1 MTVQAD
7 SFPGC
12 PTRSFFLSLRFSLR
26 RAEAELQAL
35 PIPNLYRYDRP
46 PLLEEALNQ
55 SRERLMIIAPWIKA
69 DVVDK
74 DFLEKLQALLKSNVA
89 VFIGYGTNKQP
100 TVSLAP
106 NIRRP
111 ETGRVNSRANVRISV
126 SRDWGQA
133 RESTY

>member
-1 MTVQAD
+1 
-7 SFPGC
+7 
-12 PTRSFFLSLRFSLR
+12 
-26 RAEAELQAL
+26 
-35 PIPNLYRYDRP
+35 
-46 PLLEEALNQ
+46 LLEEALNQ
-55 SRERLMIIAPWIKA
+55 SRERLMIISPWIKA

-89 VFIGYGTNKQP
+89 VFIGYGIRKQP
-100 TVSLAP
+100 TASLAP

-133 RESTY
+133 RESAY